1 MQVTIDIPEPLYHAL
16 ESRARD
22 GRVSLEQLVL
32 AGASRLVIENKAHE
46 PGVLLKMGVNL
57 NDLALMTDDELE
69 RFERALGIDPEAA
82 LRDFDVRRL
91 QDGF

>member
-1 MQVTIDIPEPLYHAL
+1 MQLTIDIPEPLYNAL

-22 GRVSLEQLVL
+22 GHMSLEQLVL
-32 AGASRLVIENKAHE
+32 DGASRLVVANKADG

-57 NDLALMTDDELE
+57 NDLMLMTDDELE
-69 RFERALGIDPEAA
+69 RFEQALGIDPEAA

-91 QDGF
+91 